1 MAALTCSV
9 IMQMRHLCLQFQH
22 NINASL
28 RDNQTD
34 SLSEDLQT
42 HQQPHKCDPDHLLMT
57 NRKDSVIL
65 RLPSRNNFSHV
76 LQRLDGH
83 LQTCLDTKIPTLCP
97 TSSRHFQ
104 MAPKFQL
111 PTSLISSRGS
121 NKYSSLHKNHRCRPS
136 NQCSRNPSLQV
147 SH

>member
-57 NRKDSVIL
+57 NRKDSDIL
-65 RLPSRNNFSHV
+65 KLLSRNNSSPV

-83 LQTCLDTKIPTLCP
+83 LQTCLATRIPTRCP
-97 TSSRHFQ
+97 TLSRRSQ
-104 MAPKFQL
+104 MALKYQL
-111 PTSLISSRGS
+111 PTRLISSRGS
-121 NKYSSLHKNHRCRPS
+121 NKYSSLHK
-136 NQCSRNPSLQV
+136 SL
-147 SH
+147 